1 MAASHLNKILSRKE
15 LIDVLSTD
23 ADVLLAHHA
32 IFLRMN
38 DYIPLCA
45 TRQSATEPRSI

>member
-23 ADVLLAHHA
+23 ADVLLAYNT

-38 DYIPLCA
+38 D
-45 TRQSATEPRSI
+45 

>member
-15 LIDVLSTD
+15 LIDVLVTD
-23 ADVLLAHHA
+23 ADVLLARHA

-38 DYIPLCA
+38 DYIPRWAKTVCNGA
-45 TRQSATEPRSI
+45 